1 MPTIEEETKVKW
13 ELESLRF
20 IPKGHYPEARAIADW
35 WLPKLAQ
42 AHESGRQQGIK
53 EACEKLRMEKVEI
66 KEYGDLEMSN
76 SRTLVF
82 RKGWNNCVDELNN
95 RIKEIKW
102 NKHF

>member
-1 MPTIEEETKVKW
+1 
-13 ELESLRF
+13 
-20 IPKGHYPEARAIADW
+20 
-35 WLPKLAQ
+35 
-42 AHESGRQQGIK
+42 
-53 EACEKLRMEKVEI
+53 VEI